1 MAQEGQEGEMTADIT
16 PKLGDLLEENC
27 SRTDFKA
34 RYIVLSIIS
43 GDSESR
49 HGNSYELYTLY
60 VESSSAADR
69 SLQGTIDVAYNLE
82 INNHRDTWRIIS

>member
-1 MAQEGQEGEMTADIT
+1 MNNNIT
-16 PKLGDLLEENC
+16 PKLGDILEENC

-34 RYIVLSIIS
+34 RYIVLSIMP
-43 GDSESR
+43 GDSESK

-69 SLQGTIDVAYNLE
+69 SLQGTIDTVYNLE
-82 INNHRDTWRIIS
+82 INNHRGEWSIIS